1 MGRGGAGALQ
11 LIRNSGFDPQS
22 VVLILGDV

>member
-1 MGRGGAGALQ
+1 MERGGDGTLQ